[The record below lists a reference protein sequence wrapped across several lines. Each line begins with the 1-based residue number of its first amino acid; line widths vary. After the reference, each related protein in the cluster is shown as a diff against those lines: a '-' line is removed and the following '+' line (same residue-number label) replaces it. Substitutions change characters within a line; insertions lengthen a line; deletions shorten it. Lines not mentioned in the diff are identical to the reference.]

1 MPSVFEDGCHGGGW
15 MRAALAAAALTTL
28 TSCGGLPVDLRQ
40 PAGPFPSPV
49 AFVTPAPVPVPTA
62 LPTLPPIALPTQ
74 PPATAVP
81 KRLPIDSTAAIG
93 LWSDRLD
100 PTRPYT
106 GFLDL
111 ATGPAAIEMKAG
123 NVALVALNRR
133 QAHVGLASTVTETR
147 ASRPTWLLYDRDG
160 RVAVS
165 TDAREPL
172 LNVREPAVQKLIAD
186 DVTQLARGYD
196 GVVVDG
202 IGTDLIRASASPVFS
217 GTRAF
222 TDQQRRD
229 TAEALLRSLR
239 GAAPDKLLIVGGYAW
254 EDGTAFAAR
263 PVEAQDLAAIADGVH
278 IGAFLRAPISG
289 TRDFKGEAAW
299 KRDIDFLS
307 SISANDQ
314 VVLVS
319 TRLGRADV
327 SADLAEQWLNYAV
340 ASFLLGKNGARTY
353 FQLDVGGPVSSADT
367 PVLNVPIGAP
377 EGSYTKLASGIF
389 QRKFANGIALVNPG
403 ERSQSADLDTE
414 YATLSGARVKR
425 VTLSPDTGIVLVKP

>member
-1 MPSVFEDGCHGGGW
+1 MI
-15 MRAALAAAALTTL
+15 ALTA
-28 TSCGGLPVDLRQ
+28 CGGLPLDLQQ

-49 AFVTPAPVPVPTA
+49 AFVTPAPLPVPTA
-62 LPTLPPIALPTQ
+62 SPTLPPIALPTQ

-93 LWSDRLD
+93 LWTDKLD
-100 PTRPYT
+100 PTRPFT

-111 ATGPAAIEMKAG
+111 ATGPAAIAMKAS
-123 NVALVALNRR
+123 NVAMVALNRR
-133 QAHVGLASTVTETR
+133 QAYYGFGSTITETR
-147 ASRPTWLLYDRDG
+147 ATRPTWLLYDRDG
-160 RVAVS
+160 RVALS
-165 TDAREPL
+165 SDTREPL
-172 LNVREPAVQKLIAD
+172 LNVRDPGVLKLIAD
-186 DVTQLARGYD
+186 DVAQLARDYD

-202 IGTDLIRASASPVFS
+202 VGTDLIRPTASPVFS

-229 TAEALLRSLR
+229 TAEVLLRSLR

-278 IGAFLRAPISG
+278 IGSFLRAPISG
-289 TRDFKGEAAW
+289 TREFKVEAAW

-307 SISANDQ
+307 AISANDQ
-314 VVLVS
+314 IVVVS
-319 TRLGRADV
+319 TRVSRGDV

-353 FQLDVGGPVSSADT
+353 FQLDVGGPVSSGHAA
-367 PVLNVPIGAP
+367 VLNVPIGAP
-377 EGSYTKLASGIF
+377 DGSYTKLASGIF

-403 ERSQSADLDTE
+403 DKSQSADLEVE
-414 YATLSGARVKR
+414 YATLSGTRVKK